1 MLEDYILIHK
11 IKRGDTDAWEKLVKK
26 YYDGIYCYCVRRC
39 YGNRILATDLTQD
52 IFVKLIENIYHY
64 RYSGKLYNYLF
75 TIAVNTCHNYY
86 KKKQIDQI
94 ELNEQQL
101 ISNRETPINHLE
113 IQVEQQLI
121 QEALDKLPTHQR
133 EAIIL
138 KYYHGL
144 KVKDIAKISGVGLS
158 TAQSR
163 IYQGL
168 KKLEKLLDREDFLND
183 KRG

>member
-101 ISNRETPINHLE
+101 ISNRETP
-113 IQVEQQLI
+113 V
-121 QEALDKLPTHQR
+121 
-133 EAIIL
+133 
-138 KYYHGL
+138 
-144 KVKDIAKISGVGLS
+144 SLS
-158 TAQSR
+158 
-163 IYQGL
+163 
-168 KKLEKLLDREDFLND
+168 
-183 KRG
+183 